1 MRAKLE
7 YRLHE
12 AIRCSCIFM
21 LAFVVLIVLPH
32 SEVLAQQVTVL
43 KGATLIDGTGA
54 AVKAGTNIVIRGNR
68 IESIGS
74 GNVPAGATVVDVS
87 GKYIVPGLWDKH
99 LHYKDWFGEML
110 VTNGVTSAFVQSGG
124 GPTWLHAQN
133 EGIHKGKILGPRM
146 FFRER
151 SFDIFDSVDAARA
164 ATKKAIEELQPSFI
178 KAYTGL
184 TPEQLEAVAA
194 EGHRAGLHVEGH
206 LGISA
211 RDAINAGIDGLT
223 HSSGIALSVLRR
235 EDLEKVSDM
244 RAIDTGRRRVIW
256 PEISAWDESRVG
268 SPNPDLTEYWLFLED
283 PRRLMMFGMMDRD
296 LAQDLIDL
304 MIREEVFIESCLTYI
319 FRHVH
324 DRMDEYRMQDHLLL
338 NDPQLAY
345 IPERI
350 RVNVLDYTLLDK
362 VTDDELAL
370 MKQGYRNFQWFVKT
384 FADAGGK
391 LLIGPDTTSLN
402 HATMLPGISTVR
414 EMQLLVDT
422 GLTPMQAI
430 KAATIW
436 PAQTLGKDK
445 DLGSVEEG
453 KLADLLVLPRNPLED
468 ITAYQEIEKVMQ
480 NGRFLDIGYHYD
492 YANPIPWPPG
502 GQIAYDGFGPV
513 SEIPA
518 IISSISP
525 AIVSEGGG
533 DFTLSVKG
541 GEFLSTSTV
550 QFGDVL
556 LETDLVSSVEV
567 RATVPAR
574 LVQNVGSYPVR
585 IIHRDPGWGKTNT
598 KYFIV
603 KFK

>member
-1 MRAKLE
+1 MRTWLQE
-7 YRLHE
+7 QRHRF
-12 AIRCSCIFM
+12 INCSCAFA
-21 LAFVVLIVLPH
+21 LACIVLALQPAA
-32 SEVLAQQVTVL
+32 EAQQVTVL
-43 KGATLIDGTGA
+43 RGGTLIDGTGA
-54 AVKAGTNIVIRGNR
+54 APRANVNVVVRGNR
-68 IESIGS
+68 IESIGTGS
-74 GNVPAGATVVDVS
+74 APYGARIIDVS
-87 GKYIVPGLWDKH
+87 GKYVVPGLWDKH

-124 GPTWLHAQN
+124 GATWLHAQN
-133 EGIHKGKILGPRM
+133 EGVHKGKILGPRM

-151 SFDIFDSVDAARA
+151 SFDIFDSVDAARNA
-164 ATKKAIEELQPSFI
+164 AIKAIDELQPSFI

-184 TPEQLEAVAA
+184 TPEQLEAVAEVA
-194 EGHRAGLHVEGH
+194 HDAGLHVEGH

-223 HSSGIALSVLRR
+223 HSSGIALSVLKKA
-235 EDLEKVSDM
+235 DLERVPEM

-256 PEISAWDESRVG
+256 PEISTWDESKVG
-268 SPNPDLTEYWLFLED
+268 SANPDLTEYWLFLED
-283 PRRLMMFGMMDRD
+283 PRRLMMFGMMDREM
-296 LAQDLIDL
+296 AQDLIDL
-304 MIREEVFIESCLTYI
+304 MIREEVFIESCLVYT

-324 DRMDEYRMQDHLLL
+324 DRVDEYRMQDHLLL
-338 NDPQLAY
+338 NDPKLAY

-436 PAQTLGKDK
+436 PAETLGKD
-445 DLGSVEEG
+445 DELGSIEEG
-453 KLADLLVLPRNPLED
+453 KLADLLVLPGNPLED
-468 ITAYQEIEKVMQ
+468 ITAYQDIEMVMQ
-480 NGRFLDIGYHYD
+480 NGRVLDIGYHYD
-492 YANPIPWPPG
+492 HVNPIPWPPG
-502 GQIAYDGFGPV
+502 MQIEYPGFGPV

-525 AIVSEGGG
+525 KVVSEGGK

-541 GEFLSTSTV
+541 GEFLSTSTI
-550 QFGDVL
+550 QFGDTV
-556 LETDLVSSVEV
+556 LETELVSGDEV

-574 LVQNVGSYPVR
+574 LVQNVGSYPVQ
-585 IIHRDPGWGKTNT
+585 IIHRNPGWGKTNT
-598 KYFIV
+598 EYFIV

>member
-1 MRAKLE
+1 MRVSLT
-7 YRLHE
+7 YRLHQVF
-12 AIRCSCIFM
+12 RCPCVFM
-21 LAFVVLIVLPH
+21 FACAVLIVFPNLD
-32 SEVLAQQVTVL
+32 VKAQQVTVL
-43 KGATLIDGTGA
+43 RGGTLIDGTGA
-54 AVKAGTNIVIRGNR
+54 AARANTNILIRGNR
-68 IESIGS
+68 IESIGLRNIPS
-74 GNVPAGATVVDVS
+74 DAIVIDVS

-133 EGIHKGKILGPRM
+133 EGVHKGKILGPRM
-146 FFRER
+146 YFRER
-151 SFDIFDSVDAARA
+151 KFDIFDSVDAARA
-164 ATKKAIEELQPSFI
+164 AAKKGIEELKPSFI

-184 TPEQLEAVAA
+184 TPAQLKAVAA
-194 EGHRAGLHVEGH
+194 EAHRAGLHVEGH

-223 HSSGIALSVLRR
+223 HSSGIALSVLRE
-235 EDLEKVSDM
+235 EDLEKVPDM
-244 RAIDTGRRRVIW
+244 RVIETGRRRVIW
-256 PEISAWDESRVG
+256 PEISTWDESRVG

-283 PRRLMMFGMMDRD
+283 PRRLMMFGMMDRE

-304 MIREEVFIESCLTYI
+304 MIREDVFIESCLGYT

-324 DRMDEYRMQDHLLL
+324 DRVDEYRMQDHLFL
-338 NDPQLAY
+338 NDPQLEY

-391 LLIGPDTTSLN
+391 LLIGPDTTSLY
-402 HATMLPGISTVR
+402 HATILPGVSTVR

-436 PAQTLGKDK
+436 PAQTLGKDE

-468 ITAYQEIEKVMQ
+468 ITAYQEIEMVMQ

-492 YANPIPWPPG
+492 HVNPIPWPPG
-502 GQIAYDGFGPV
+502 GQIEYPGFGPV

-518 IISSISP
+518 IISSLSP
-525 AIVSEGGG
+525 AVVSEGGG

-541 GEFLSTSTV
+541 NEFLSTSTV

-556 LETDLVSSVEV
+556 LETELVSGDEV

-585 IIHRDPGWGKTNT
+585 IIHREPGWGKTNT

-603 KFK
+603 KFE

>member
-1 MRAKLE
+1 MRVSLT
-7 YRLHE
+7 YRLHQVF
-12 AIRCSCIFM
+12 RCPCVFM
-21 LAFVVLIVLPH
+21 FACAVLIVFPNLD
-32 SEVLAQQVTVL
+32 VKAQQVTVL
-43 KGATLIDGTGA
+43 RGGTLIDGTGA
-54 AVKAGTNIVIRGNR
+54 AARANTNILIRGNR
-68 IESIGS
+68 IESIGLRNIPS
-74 GNVPAGATVVDVS
+74 DAIVIDVS

-133 EGIHKGKILGPRM
+133 EGVHKGKILGPRM
-146 FFRER
+146 YFRER
-151 SFDIFDSVDAARA
+151 KFDIFDSVDAARA
-164 ATKKAIEELQPSFI
+164 AAKKGIEELKPSFI

-184 TPEQLEAVAA
+184 TPAQLKAVAA

-223 HSSGIALSVLRR
+223 HSSGIALSVLRE
-235 EDLEKVSDM
+235 EDLEKVPDM
-244 RAIDTGRRRVIW
+244 RVIETGRRRVIW
-256 PEISAWDESRVG
+256 PEISTWDESRVG

-283 PRRLMMFGMMDRD
+283 PRRLMMFGMMDRE

-304 MIREEVFIESCLTYI
+304 MIREDVFIESCLGYT

-324 DRMDEYRMQDHLLL
+324 DRVDEYRMQDHLFL
-338 NDPQLAY
+338 NDPQLEY

-391 LLIGPDTTSLN
+391 LLIGPDTTSLY
-402 HATMLPGISTVR
+402 HATILPGVSTVR
-414 EMQLLVDT
+414 EMQLLVDA

-436 PAQTLGKDK
+436 PAQTLGKDE

-468 ITAYQEIEKVMQ
+468 ITAYQEIEMVMQ

-492 YANPIPWPPG
+492 HVNPIPWPPG
-502 GQIAYDGFGPV
+502 GQIEYPGFGPV

-518 IISSISP
+518 IISSLSP
-525 AIVSEGGG
+525 AVVSEGGG

-541 GEFLSTSTV
+541 DEFLSTSTV

-556 LETDLVSSVEV
+556 LETELVSGDEV

-585 IIHRDPGWGKTNT
+585 IIHREPGWGKTNT

-603 KFK
+603 KFE

>member
-1 MRAKLE
+1 MRVSLT
-7 YRLHE
+7 YRLHQVF
-12 AIRCSCIFM
+12 RCPCVFM
-21 LAFVVLIVLPH
+21 FACAVLIVFPNLD
-32 SEVLAQQVTVL
+32 VKAQQVTVL
-43 KGATLIDGTGA
+43 RGGTLIDGTGA
-54 AVKAGTNIVIRGNR
+54 AARANTNILIRGNR
-68 IESIGS
+68 IESIGLRNIPS
-74 GNVPAGATVVDVS
+74 DAIVIDVS

-133 EGIHKGKILGPRM
+133 EGVHKGKILGPRM
-146 FFRER
+146 YFRER
-151 SFDIFDSVDAARA
+151 KFDIFDSVDAARA
-164 ATKKAIEELQPSFI
+164 AAKKGIEELKPSFI

-184 TPEQLEAVAA
+184 TPAQLKAVAA

-211 RDAINAGIDGLT
+211 TDAINAGIDGLT
-223 HSSGIALSVLRR
+223 HSSGIALSVLRE
-235 EDLEKVSDM
+235 EDLEKVPDM
-244 RAIDTGRRRVIW
+244 RVIETGRRRVIW
-256 PEISAWDESRVG
+256 PEISTWDESRVG

-283 PRRLMMFGMMDRD
+283 PRRLMMFGMMDRE

-304 MIREEVFIESCLTYI
+304 MIREDVFIESCLGYT

-324 DRMDEYRMQDHLLL
+324 DRVDEYRMQDHLFL
-338 NDPQLAY
+338 NDPQLEY

-391 LLIGPDTTSLN
+391 LLIGPDTTSLY
-402 HATMLPGISTVR
+402 HATILPGVSTVR
-414 EMQLLVDT
+414 EMQLLVDA

-436 PAQTLGKDK
+436 PAQTLGKDE

-468 ITAYQEIEKVMQ
+468 ITAYQEIEMVMQ

-492 YANPIPWPPG
+492 HVNPIPWPPG
-502 GQIAYDGFGPV
+502 GQIEYPGFGPV

-518 IISSISP
+518 IISSLSP
-525 AIVSEGGG
+525 AVVSEGGG

-541 GEFLSTSTV
+541 DEFLSTSTV

-556 LETDLVSSVEV
+556 LETELVSGDEV

-585 IIHRDPGWGKTNT
+585 VIHREPGWGKTNT

-603 KFK
+603 KFE

>member
-1 MRAKLE
+1 MFAC
-7 YRLHE
+7 
-12 AIRCSCIFM
+12 A
-21 LAFVVLIVLPH
+21 VLIVFPNLD
-32 SEVLAQQVTVL
+32 VKAQQVTVL
-43 KGATLIDGTGA
+43 RGGTLIDGTGA
-54 AVKAGTNIVIRGNR
+54 AARANTNILIRGNR
-68 IESIGS
+68 IESIGLRNIPS
-74 GNVPAGATVVDVS
+74 DAIVIDVS

-133 EGIHKGKILGPRM
+133 EGVHKGKILGPRKY
-146 FFRER
+146 FRER
-151 SFDIFDSVDAARA
+151 KFDIFDSVDAARA
-164 ATKKAIEELQPSFI
+164 AAKKGIEELKPSFI

-184 TPEQLEAVAA
+184 TPAQLKAVAA

-223 HSSGIALSVLRR
+223 HSSGIALSVLRE
-235 EDLEKVSDM
+235 EDLEKVPDM
-244 RAIDTGRRRVIW
+244 RVIETGRRRVIW
-256 PEISAWDESRVG
+256 PEISTWDESRVG

-283 PRRLMMFGMMDRD
+283 PRRLMMFGMMDRE

-304 MIREEVFIESCLTYI
+304 MIREDVFIESCLGYT

-324 DRMDEYRMQDHLLL
+324 DRVDEYRMQDHLFL
-338 NDPQLAY
+338 NDPQLEY

-391 LLIGPDTTSLN
+391 LLIGPDTTSLY
-402 HATMLPGISTVR
+402 HATILPGVSTVR

-436 PAQTLGKDK
+436 PAQTLGKDE

-468 ITAYQEIEKVMQ
+468 ITAYQEIEMVMQ

-492 YANPIPWPPG
+492 HVNPIPWPPG
-502 GQIAYDGFGPV
+502 GQIEYPGFGPV

-518 IISSISP
+518 IISSLSP
-525 AIVSEGGG
+525 AVVSEGGG

-541 GEFLSTSTV
+541 DEFLSTSTV

-556 LETDLVSSVEV
+556 LETELVSGDEV

-585 IIHRDPGWGKTNT
+585 IIHREPGWGKTNT

-603 KFK
+603 KFE

>member
-1 MRAKLE
+1 MFAC
-7 YRLHE
+7 
-12 AIRCSCIFM
+12 A
-21 LAFVVLIVLPH
+21 VLIVFPNLD
-32 SEVLAQQVTVL
+32 VKAQQVTVL
-43 KGATLIDGTGA
+43 RGGTLIDGTGA
-54 AVKAGTNIVIRGNR
+54 AARANTNILIRGNR
-68 IESIGS
+68 IESIGLRNIPS
-74 GNVPAGATVVDVS
+74 DAIVIDVS

-133 EGIHKGKILGPRM
+133 EGVHKGKILGPRM
-146 FFRER
+146 YFRER
-151 SFDIFDSVDAARA
+151 KFDIFDSVDAARA
-164 ATKKAIEELQPSFI
+164 TAKKSIEELKPSFI

-184 TPEQLEAVAA
+184 TPAQLKAVAA

-223 HSSGIALSVLRR
+223 HSSGIALSVLRE
-235 EDLEKVSDM
+235 EDLEKVPDM
-244 RAIDTGRRRVIW
+244 RVIETGRRRVIW
-256 PEISAWDESRVG
+256 PEISTWDESRVG

-283 PRRLMMFGMMDRD
+283 PRRLMMFGMMDRE

-304 MIREEVFIESCLTYI
+304 MIREDVFIESCLGYT

-324 DRMDEYRMQDHLLL
+324 DRVDEYRMQDHLFL
-338 NDPQLAY
+338 NDPQLEY

-391 LLIGPDTTSLN
+391 LLIGPDTTSLY
-402 HATMLPGISTVR
+402 HATILPGVSTVR

-436 PAQTLGKDK
+436 PAQTLGKDE

-468 ITAYQEIEKVMQ
+468 ITAYQEIEMVMQ

-492 YANPIPWPPG
+492 HVNPIPWPPG
-502 GQIAYDGFGPV
+502 GQIEYPGFGPV

-518 IISSISP
+518 IISSLSP
-525 AIVSEGGG
+525 AVVSEGGG

-541 GEFLSTSTV
+541 DEFLSTSTV

-556 LETDLVSSVEV
+556 LETELVSGDEV

-585 IIHRDPGWGKTNT
+585 IIHREPGWGKTNT

-603 KFK
+603 KFE

>member
-1 MRAKLE
+1 MRVSLT
-7 YRLHE
+7 YRLHQVF
-12 AIRCSCIFM
+12 RCPCVFM
-21 LAFVVLIVLPH
+21 FACAVLIVFPNLD
-32 SEVLAQQVTVL
+32 VKAQQVTVL
-43 KGATLIDGTGA
+43 RGGTLIDGTGA
-54 AVKAGTNIVIRGNR
+54 AARANTNILIRGNR
-68 IESIGS
+68 IESIGLRNIPS
-74 GNVPAGATVVDVS
+74 DAIVIDVS

-133 EGIHKGKILGPRM
+133 EGVHKGKILGPRM
-146 FFRER
+146 YFRER
-151 SFDIFDSVDAARA
+151 KFDIFDSVDAARA
-164 ATKKAIEELQPSFI
+164 AAKKGIEELKPSFI

-184 TPEQLEAVAA
+184 TPAQLKAVAA

-223 HSSGIALSVLRR
+223 HSSGIALSVLRE
-235 EDLEKVSDM
+235 EDLEKVPDM
-244 RAIDTGRRRVIW
+244 RVIETGRRRVIW
-256 PEISAWDESRVG
+256 PEISTWDESRVG

-283 PRRLMMFGMMDRD
+283 PRRLMMFGMMDRE

-304 MIREEVFIESCLTYI
+304 MIREDVFIESCLGYT

-324 DRMDEYRMQDHLLL
+324 DRVDEYRMQDHLFL
-338 NDPQLAY
+338 NDPQLEY

-391 LLIGPDTTSLN
+391 LLIGPDTTSLY
-402 HATMLPGISTVR
+402 HATILPGVSTVR

-436 PAQTLGKDK
+436 PAQTLGKDE

-468 ITAYQEIEKVMQ
+468 ITAYQEIEMVMQ

-492 YANPIPWPPG
+492 HVNPIPWPPG
-502 GQIAYDGFGPV
+502 GQIEYPGFGPV

-518 IISSISP
+518 IISSLSP
-525 AIVSEGGG
+525 AVVSEGGG

-541 GEFLSTSTV
+541 DEFLSTSTV

-556 LETDLVSSVEV
+556 LETELVSGDEV

-585 IIHRDPGWGKTNT
+585 VIHREPGWGKTNT

-603 KFK
+603 KFE